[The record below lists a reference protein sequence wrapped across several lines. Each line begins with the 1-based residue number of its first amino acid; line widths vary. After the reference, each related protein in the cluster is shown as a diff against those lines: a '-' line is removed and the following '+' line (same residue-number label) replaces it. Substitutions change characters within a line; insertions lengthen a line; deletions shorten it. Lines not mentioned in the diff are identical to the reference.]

1 LFRIAEQDVFYYGT
15 MPRGR
20 IEVKARMDS
29 VKTALKVLEQVGA
42 AGEVGVSELARAVGE
57 PKSTIQRDLVT
68 LHEAGWIRP
77 VDLQGPRRW
86 TLSSKVLALA
96 RRFQPALRLRGHA
109 LPVMEELRDLT
120 RETIHLM
127 LREGNRVVLIERLD
141 SPQTLRTVRQLG
153 ASTPLH
159 AASNGKAV
167 LAYLTEAER
176 AAYLARPLAAF
187 TSRTLTDPAAVEQDV
202 EKIRARGYSLGDGE
216 LDLDVRAVA
225 AAIRLETGEPV
236 AALSISCPAFRF
248 PDEKIGQYGEWVRQ
262 AAARIGAAL
271 LDGAD

>member
-1 LFRIAEQDVFYYGT
+1 
-15 MPRGR
+15 
-20 IEVKARMDS
+20 MDS
-29 VKTALKVLEQVGA
+29 VKTALKVLEQVGI
-42 AGEVGVSELARAVGE
+42 AGQAGVSELARAIGE

-77 VDLQGPRRW
+77 IDLQGRRRW

-96 RRFQPALRLRGHA
+96 RRFQPALRLREQA
-109 LPVMEELRDLT
+109 LPVMEDLRTLT

-167 LAYLTEAER
+167 LAWLSGPER
-176 AAYLARPLAAF
+176 AAYLARPLQAF
-187 TSRTLTDPAAVEQDV
+187 TPRTLTDPAALERNL
-202 EKIRARGYSLGDGE
+202 ETIRSRGYALGDRE
-216 LDLDVRAVA
+216 LDIDVRAVA

-248 PDEKIGQYGEWVRQ
+248 PDEKVAEYGEWVRQ
-262 AAARIGAAL
+262 AAERIGAAL
-271 LDGAD
+271 TEETA